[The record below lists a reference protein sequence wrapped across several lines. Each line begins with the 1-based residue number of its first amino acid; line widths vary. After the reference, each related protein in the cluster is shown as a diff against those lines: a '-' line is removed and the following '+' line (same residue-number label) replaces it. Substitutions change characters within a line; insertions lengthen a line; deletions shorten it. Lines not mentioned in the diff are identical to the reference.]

1 VDFVHG
7 AGAVL
12 CGSACA
18 TLLRRHDWVM
28 EHVEYGSMDPE
39 RAVAI
44 LNLKLRKTEGVV
56 VDH

>member
-1 VDFVHG
+1 
-7 AGAVL
+7 
-12 CGSACA
+12 
-18 TLLRRHDWVM
+18 M